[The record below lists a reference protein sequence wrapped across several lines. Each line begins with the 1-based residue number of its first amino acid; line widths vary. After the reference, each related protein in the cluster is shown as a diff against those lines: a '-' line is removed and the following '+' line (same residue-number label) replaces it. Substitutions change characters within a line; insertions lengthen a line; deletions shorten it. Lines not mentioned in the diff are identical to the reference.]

1 MQLVT
6 DKRLPFDA
14 SVDEVWAAMSD
25 VGSYQT
31 WWPWLHAFEADTLAP
46 GAIWRCDIVAPL
58 RYHVAFTLKFD
69 VVVPATHIECSLR
82 GDITG
87 GAWIDLEERGD
98 ASDLWIRSELA
109 PASQFLRLLTRVLY
123 PVALAGHDAV
133 INNGA
138 RQFQERALTPGARD
152 TTT

>member
-1 MQLVT
+1 MRLVT
-6 DKRLPFDA
+6 DKRLPFAA
-14 SVDEVWAAMSD
+14 SVDEVWAAMCD
-25 VGSYQT
+25 VGSYQQ
-31 WWPWLHAFEADTLAP
+31 WWPWLQTFEAEGLAV
-46 GAIWRCDIVAPL
+46 GEIWRCDIVAPL

-87 GAWIDLEERGD
+87 GAWIDLEERNEQ
-98 ASDLWIRSELA
+98 SDVWIRSELA
-109 PASQFLRLLTRVLY
+109 PASTFLRALTRVLY

-138 RQFQERALTPGARD
+138 KQFQERALRR
-152 TTT
+152 